1 MNIEKDLFELQD
13 KEYREFQIKLCPGV
27 NNIIGVRLPELRKY
41 AKKISKTVKVA
52 DVPTKYYEEI
62 MVKGML
68 IGLEK
73 DLNFEQIENF
83 IPLINNW
90 AVCDTF
96 CNGLKKIKNNKELM
110 WEFIQ
115 KYLKSEK
122 EFEVRFAVDII
133 LQYYIDSNYI
143 DKVLKIL
150 SKINHKGYYAQMA
163 VAWAYSICFVKFYDK
178 TKKFFEE
185 ELIEKKD
192 KPIKLQTESSES
204 KHTNDLN
211 EVEKTQSI
219 SLKIDKFIYNKSIQ
233 KAIESY
239 RLTKE
244 QKDELRKLK
253 IK

>member
-13 KEYREFQIKLCPGV
+13 KEYRQFQIKLCPGV

-96 CNGLKKIKNNKELM
+96 CNGLKKIKNNKEQM

-133 LQYYIDSNYI
+133 LQYYIDANYI

-178 TKKFFEE
+178 TKEHFEKD
-185 ELIEKKD
+185 LAKK
-192 KPIKLQTESSES
+192 S
-204 KHTNDLN
+204 KQNNDR
-211 EVEKTQSI
+211 QI
-219 SLKIDKFIYNKSIQ
+219 KIDKFTYNKSIQ
-233 KAIESY
+233 KAMESY
-239 RLTKE
+239 RLSKE
-244 QKDELRKLK
+244 QKDELRNLK

>member
-13 KEYREFQIKLCPGV
+13 KEYRQFQIKLCPGV

-96 CNGLKKIKNNKELM
+96 CNGLKKIKNNKEQM

-133 LQYYIDSNYI
+133 LQYYIDANYI

-178 TKKFFEE
+178 TKEHFE
-185 ELIEKKD
+185 KD
-192 KPIKLQTESSES
+192 LAKNS
-204 KHTNDLN
+204 KQNNDR
-211 EVEKTQSI
+211 QI
-219 SLKIDKFIYNKSIQ
+219 KIDKFTYNKSIQ

-239 RLTKE
+239 RLSKE
-244 QKDELRKLK
+244 QKDELRNLK

>member
-1 MNIEKDLFELQD
+1 MNIEKDLFNMQD
-13 KEYREFQIKLCPGV
+13 EKYRQFQIKLCPGV

-41 AKKISKTVKVA
+41 AKNISKLVSYA
-52 DVPTKYYEEI
+52 EIPTKYYEEI
-62 MVKGML
+62 MLKGML

-73 DLNFEQIENF
+73 EINYEQIENF

-96 CNGLKKIKNNKELM
+96 CGSLKKVKNDKERM
-110 WEFIQ
+110 WDFIQ
-115 KYLKSEK
+115 KYLKSKQEY
-122 EFEVRFAVDII
+122 EIRFAVVMI
-133 LQYYIDSNYI
+133 LQYFIDEKYI

-150 SKINHKGYYAQMA
+150 SKIKNKNYYAQMA
-163 VAWAYSICFVKFYDK
+163 VAWAYSICFIKFYDK

-185 ELIEKKD
+185 ELIKRED
-192 KPIKLQTESSES
+192 S
-204 KHTNDLN
+204 KR
-211 EVEKTQSI
+211 SI
-219 SLKIDKFIYNKSIQ
+219 KIDNFTYNKSIQ

-244 QKDELRKLK
+244 QKDELRKMK

>member
-13 KEYREFQIKLCPGV
+13 KEYRQFQIKLCPGV

-52 DVPTKYYEEI
+52 DVPTKYYEET

-96 CNGLKKIKNNKELM
+96 CNGLKKIKNNKEQM

-133 LQYYIDSNYI
+133 LQYYIDANYI

-178 TKKFFEE
+178 TKEHFE
-185 ELIEKKD
+185 KD
-192 KPIKLQTESSES
+192 LAKNS
-204 KHTNDLN
+204 KQNNDR
-211 EVEKTQSI
+211 QI
-219 SLKIDKFIYNKSIQ
+219 KIDKFTYNKSIQ

-239 RLTKE
+239 RLSKE
-244 QKDELRKLK
+244 QKDELRNLK

>member
-73 DLNFEQIENF
+73 DLNFERIENF

-96 CNGLKKIKNNKELM
+96 CNGLKKIKNNKEQM

-133 LQYYIDSNYI
+133 LQYYIDANYI

-178 TKKFFEE
+178 TKEHFE
-185 ELIEKKD
+185 KD
-192 KPIKLQTESSES
+192 LAKNS
-204 KHTNDLN
+204 KQNNDR
-211 EVEKTQSI
+211 QI
-219 SLKIDKFIYNKSIQ
+219 KIDKFTYNKSIQ

-239 RLTKE
+239 RLSKE
-244 QKDELRKLK
+244 QKDELRNLK

>member
-13 KEYREFQIKLCPGV
+13 KEYRQFQIKLCPGV

-73 DLNFEQIENF
+73 DLNFDQIENF

-96 CNGLKKIKNNKELM
+96 CNGLKKIKNNKVQM

-133 LQYYIDSNYI
+133 LQYYIDANYI

-178 TKKFFEE
+178 TKEHFE
-185 ELIEKKD
+185 KD
-192 KPIKLQTESSES
+192 LAKNS
-204 KHTNDLN
+204 KQNNDR
-211 EVEKTQSI
+211 QI
-219 SLKIDKFIYNKSIQ
+219 KIDKFTYNKSIQ

-239 RLTKE
+239 RLSKE
-244 QKDELRKLK
+244 QKDELRNLK

>member
-1 MNIEKDLFELQD
+1 MNIEKDLFNMQD
-13 KEYREFQIKLCPGV
+13 EKYRQFQIKLCPGV

-41 AKKISKTVKVA
+41 AKNISKLVSYA
-52 DVPTKYYEEI
+52 EIPTKYYEEI
-62 MVKGML
+62 MLKGML

-73 DLNFEQIENF
+73 EINYEQIENF

-96 CNGLKKIKNNKELM
+96 CSSLKKVKNDKDNM
-110 WEFIQ
+110 WDFLQ
-115 KYLKSEK
+115 KYLKSKQEY
-122 EFEVRFAVDII
+122 EIRFAVVMI
-133 LQYYIDSNYI
+133 LQYFIDEKYI

-150 SKINHKGYYAQMA
+150 SKIKNKNYYAQMA
-163 VAWAYSICFVKFYDK
+163 VAWAYSICFIKFYDK

-185 ELIEKKD
+185 ELIKKENN
-192 KPIKLQTESSES
+192 KFTI
-204 KHTNDLN
+204 
-211 EVEKTQSI
+211 
-219 SLKIDKFIYNKSIQ
+219 KIDNFTYNKSIQ

-253 IK
+253 IKD

>member
-13 KEYREFQIKLCPGV
+13 KEYRQFQIKLCPGV

-96 CNGLKKIKNNKELM
+96 CNGLKKIKNNKEQM

-133 LQYYIDSNYI
+133 LQYYIDANYI

-178 TKKFFEE
+178 TKEHFEKDLAKNSKQNNDRQIKINKF
-185 ELIEKKD
+185 
-192 KPIKLQTESSES
+192 T
-204 KHTNDLN
+204 
-211 EVEKTQSI
+211 
-219 SLKIDKFIYNKSIQ
+219 YNKSIQ

-239 RLTKE
+239 RLSKE
-244 QKDELRKLK
+244 QKDELRNLK

>member
-13 KEYREFQIKLCPGV
+13 KEYRQFQIKLCPGV
-27 NNIIGVRLPELRKY
+27 NNIIGVRIPELRKY
-41 AKKISKTVKVA
+41 AKKISKTVNVA

-73 DLNFEQIENF
+73 DLNFDQIENF

-96 CNGLKKIKNNKELM
+96 CNGLKKIKNNKEQM
-110 WEFIQ
+110 WNFIQ
-115 KYLKSEK
+115 KYLKSKK

-133 LQYYIDSNYI
+133 LQYYIDANYI

-150 SKINHKGYYAQMA
+150 SKIKHEGYYAQMA

-185 ELIEKKD
+185 KLIEKKN
-192 KPIKLQTESSES
+192 IKLQTESSES
-204 KHTNDLN
+204 THTSDLN
-211 EVEKTQSI
+211 EVGKTQNI
-219 SLKIDKFIYNKSIQ
+219 SLKIDKFTYNKSIQ

-244 QKDELRKLK
+244 QKTELRKMKKL
-253 IK
+253 

>member
-96 CNGLKKIKNNKELM
+96 YNGLKKIKNNKEQM

-133 LQYYIDSNYI
+133 LQYYIDANYI

-150 SKINHKGYYAQMA
+150 SKINRKGYYAQMA

-178 TKKFFEE
+178 TKEHFEKDLAKNSKQNNDRQIKINKF
-185 ELIEKKD
+185 
-192 KPIKLQTESSES
+192 T
-204 KHTNDLN
+204 
-211 EVEKTQSI
+211 
-219 SLKIDKFIYNKSIQ
+219 YNKSIQ

-239 RLTKE
+239 RLSKE
-244 QKDELRKLK
+244 QKDELRNLK

>member
-96 CNGLKKIKNNKELM
+96 CNGLKKIKNNKEQM

-178 TKKFFEE
+178 TKEHFEKDLAKNSKQNNDRQIKINKF
-185 ELIEKKD
+185 
-192 KPIKLQTESSES
+192 T
-204 KHTNDLN
+204 
-211 EVEKTQSI
+211 
-219 SLKIDKFIYNKSIQ
+219 YNKSIQ

-239 RLTKE
+239 RLSKE
-244 QKDELRKLK
+244 QKDELRNLK

>member
-13 KEYREFQIKLCPGV
+13 KEYRQFQIKLCPGV

-96 CNGLKKIKNNKELM
+96 CNGLKKIKNNKEQM

-133 LQYYIDSNYI
+133 LQYYIDANYI

-178 TKKFFEE
+178 TKKFFE
-185 ELIEKKD
+185 KD
-192 KPIKLQTESSES
+192 LAKNSKQNNDRQIKF
-204 KHTNDLN
+204 
-211 EVEKTQSI
+211 
-219 SLKIDKFIYNKSIQ
+219 DKFTYNKSIQ

-239 RLTKE
+239 RLSKE
-244 QKDELRKLK
+244 QKDELRNLK

>member
-1 MNIEKDLFELQD
+1 
-13 KEYREFQIKLCPGV
+13 
-27 NNIIGVRLPELRKY
+27 
-41 AKKISKTVKVA
+41 
-52 DVPTKYYEEI
+52 
-62 MVKGML
+62 ML

-96 CNGLKKIKNNKELM
+96 CNGLKKIKNNKEQM

-133 LQYYIDSNYI
+133 LQYYIDANYI

-150 SKINHKGYYAQMA
+150 SKIKHEGYYAQMA

-185 ELIEKKD
+185 KLIEKKD
-192 KPIKLQTESSES
+192 IKLQTKSSES
-204 KHTNDLN
+204 THTSDLN
-211 EVEKTQSI
+211 EVGKTQNI
-219 SLKIDKFIYNKSIQ
+219 SLKIDKFTYNKSIQ

-244 QKDELRKLK
+244 QKNELRKLK

>member
-13 KEYREFQIKLCPGV
+13 KEYRQFQIKLCPGV

-73 DLNFEQIENF
+73 DLNFERIENF

-96 CNGLKKIKNNKELM
+96 CNGLKKIKNNKEQM

-133 LQYYIDSNYI
+133 LQYYIDANYI

-178 TKKFFEE
+178 TKEHFE
-185 ELIEKKD
+185 KD
-192 KPIKLQTESSES
+192 LAKNS
-204 KHTNDLN
+204 KQNNDR
-211 EVEKTQSI
+211 QI
-219 SLKIDKFIYNKSIQ
+219 KIDKFTYNKSIQ

-239 RLTKE
+239 RLSKE
-244 QKDELRKLK
+244 QKDELRNLK

>member
-96 CNGLKKIKNNKELM
+96 CNGLKKIKNNKEQM

-133 LQYYIDSNYI
+133 LQYYIDANYI

-178 TKKFFEE
+178 TKEHFE
-185 ELIEKKD
+185 KD
-192 KPIKLQTESSES
+192 LAKNS
-204 KHTNDLN
+204 KQNNDR
-211 EVEKTQSI
+211 QI
-219 SLKIDKFIYNKSIQ
+219 KIDKFTYNKSIQ

-239 RLTKE
+239 RLSKE
-244 QKDELRKLK
+244 QKDELRNLK

>member
-96 CNGLKKIKNNKELM
+96 CNGLKKIKNNKEQM

-178 TKKFFEE
+178 TKEHFE
-185 ELIEKKD
+185 KD
-192 KPIKLQTESSES
+192 LAKNS
-204 KHTNDLN
+204 KQNNDR
-211 EVEKTQSI
+211 QI
-219 SLKIDKFIYNKSIQ
+219 KIDKFTYNKSIQ

-239 RLTKE
+239 RLSKE
-244 QKDELRKLK
+244 QKDELRNLK

>member
-13 KEYREFQIKLCPGV
+13 KEYRQFQIKLCPGV
-27 NNIIGVRLPELRKY
+27 NNIIGVRIPELRKY
-41 AKKISKTVKVA
+41 AKKISKTVNVA

-73 DLNFEQIENF
+73 DLNFDQIENF

-96 CNGLKKIKNNKELM
+96 CNGLKKIKNNKEQM
-110 WEFIQ
+110 WNFIQ
-115 KYLKSEK
+115 KYLKSKK

-133 LQYYIDSNYI
+133 LQYYIDANYI

-150 SKINHKGYYAQMA
+150 SKIKHEGYYAQMA

-185 ELIEKKD
+185 KLIEKKN
-192 KPIKLQTESSES
+192 IKLQTESSES
-204 KHTNDLN
+204 THKSDLN
-211 EVEKTQSI
+211 EVGKTQNI
-219 SLKIDKFIYNKSIQ
+219 SLKIDKFTYNKSIQ

-244 QKDELRKLK
+244 QKAELRNMKKL
-253 IK
+253 

>member
-13 KEYREFQIKLCPGV
+13 KEYRQFQIKLCPGV
-27 NNIIGVRLPELRKY
+27 NNIIGVRIPELRKY
-41 AKKISKTVKVA
+41 AKKISKTVNVA

-96 CNGLKKIKNNKELM
+96 CNGLKKIKNNKEQM
-110 WEFIQ
+110 WNFIQ
-115 KYLKSEK
+115 KYLKSKK

-133 LQYYIDSNYI
+133 LQYYIVANYI

-150 SKINHKGYYAQMA
+150 SKINNKGYYAQMA

-185 ELIEKKD
+185 KLIEKKN
-192 KPIKLQTESSES
+192 IKLQTESSES
-204 KHTNDLN
+204 THKSDLN
-211 EVEKTQSI
+211 EVGKTQNI
-219 SLKIDKFIYNKSIQ
+219 SLKIDKFTYNKSIQ

-244 QKDELRKLK
+244 QKAELRNMKKL
-253 IK
+253 

>member
-1 MNIEKDLFELQD
+1 MNIEKGLFNMQD
-13 KEYREFQIKLCPGV
+13 KKYREFQIKLCPGV
-27 NNIIGVRLPELRKY
+27 NNIIGVRIPELRKY
-41 AKKISKTVKVA
+41 ARKISKTVNVA

-62 MVKGML
+62 MLKGML

-96 CNGLKKIKNNKELM
+96 CGSLKKTNANKEQM
-110 WEFIQ
+110 WKFLQ
-115 KYLKSEK
+115 KYLKSKK
-122 EFEVRFAVDII
+122 EYEIRFAVVMI
-133 LQYYIDSNYI
+133 LQYYIDANYI
-143 DKVLKIL
+143 DKVLNIL

-178 TKKFFEE
+178 TKKYFEN
-185 ELIEKKD
+185 II
-192 KPIKLQTESSES
+192 IKS
-204 KHTNDLN
+204 
-211 EVEKTQSI
+211 
-219 SLKIDKFIYNKSIQ
+219 KIDSFTYNKSIQ

-244 QKDELRKLK
+244 QKDELRNMKKL
-253 IK
+253 